1 MVCAEVKTNL
11 RYECLSLL
19 YITPDTRPYV
29 KLFMTIS
36 IFYLWITKI
45 KDTFT
50 PAFMTSDRTAQKLS
64 SYLIRA
70 KLYLLERTVSFRKC
84 SEVCENVQNSHTFQ
98 SSLTSEMFKIKHL
111 MTNSLSMM
119 TKLNIWF
126 VMTNA

>member
-1 MVCAEVKTNL
+1 
-11 RYECLSLL
+11 
-19 YITPDTRPYV
+19 
-29 KLFMTIS
+29 
-36 IFYLWITKI
+36 
-45 KDTFT
+45 
-50 PAFMTSDRTAQKLS
+50 MTSDRTAQKLS

-119 TKLNIWF
+119 TKLNILLYAKHAQ
-126 VMTNA
+126 NSIL